1 MSHISSNIRA
11 ISRAAAIILVV
22 AIVVIAAAAGAFYY
36 TMTPPAISTTSMM
49 SETSMMSQSSMA
61 PLSKTSV
68 TLTLPWLAAG
78 YNAPFYA
85 ALDQGFFKAQGL
97 DVAISEGTGSGV
109 AIRAVAAGTF
119 DFGEADLPTALVAMS
134 KGVDVVS
141 VAAIDQNTGLSAI
154 ALQSKHKLSSPSDL
168 SGLTWGYHAG
178 GAGPTAFQA
187 FLTANNIQGSSI
199 KGNTSI
205 GYPEEAFV
213 MSGSVDFITEFVD
226 YEAVNIVD
234 KGYAVS
240 LLPFTQYG
248 VNEYGFGI
256 LTSSAMIRDHPD
268 TVKAFLAGAMEG
280 EIYTLQNPI
289 GAINSVHGHVASTNV
304 TLLRDQLASAFA
316 YKLWT
321 SSDTDAN
328 GLWWQTS
335 VKWQAMGQ
343 YLTSLLGTTSI
354 DYTKVFTN
362 DFLPANRAFP
372 TSPGTITGANVP
384 GIGFDLTVSA
394 TGKTS

>member
-1 MSHISSNIRA
+1 M
-11 ISRAAAIILVV
+11 VV
-22 AIVVIAAAAGAFYY
+22 AIIVIAAAAGGFYY
-36 TMTPPAISTTSMM
+36 TIRPSTTKT
-49 SETSMMSQSSMA
+49 TSTMIQSSMTSVMP

-97 DVAISEGTGSGV
+97 NVAISEGTGSGV

-141 VAAIDQNTGLSAI
+141 IAAIDQNTALAAI
-154 ALQSKHKLSSPSDL
+154 TLQSKHKLSSPTDL
-168 SGLTWGYHAG
+168 SGLTWGYHPG

-187 FLTANNIQGSSI
+187 FLTANKMQGSSI

-226 YEAVNIVD
+226 YEAVNIID
-234 KGYAVS
+234 RGYAVS

-248 VNEYGFGI
+248 VSEYGFGI
-256 LTSSAMIRDHPD
+256 LTSSAMIKGHPD
-268 TVKAFLAGAMEG
+268 TVKAFLTGAMQG
-280 EIYTLQNPI
+280 EIYTIQNPI
-289 GAINSVHGHVASTNV
+289 DAINSLHAHVTSTNV

-328 GLWWQTS
+328 GLGWQTS
-335 VKWQAMGQ
+335 TKWQAMGQ
-343 YLTSLLGTTSI
+343 YLTSLIGATSI

-372 TSPGTITGANVP
+372 TNPGTITGANVP
-384 GIGFDLTVSA
+384 GIGFKLTVSA
-394 TGKTS
+394 TGKIS

>member
-1 MSHISSNIRA
+1 
-11 ISRAAAIILVV
+11 LVV
-22 AIVVIAAAAGAFYY
+22 AIVVIAGAAAGFYY
-36 TMTPPAISTTSMM
+36 SMTPSPATSTTSMT
-49 SETSMMSQSSMA
+49 SESSMA
-61 PLSKTSV
+61 PLSKSSV
-68 TLTLPWLAAG
+68 TFTLPWLSAG
-78 YNAPFYA
+78 YNAPFYVA
-85 ALDQGFFKAQGL
+85 IDQGFFKAQGL
-97 DVAISEGTGSGV
+97 DVSISEGTGSGV

-119 DFGEADLPTALVAMS
+119 DFAEADLPTALVAIS

-141 VAAIDQNTGLSAI
+141 VAAVDQNTGLSAI
-154 ALQSKHKLSSPSDL
+154 ALQSMHKLTTPSDL
-168 SGLTWGYHAG
+168 SGLTWGYHPG

-226 YEAVNIVD
+226 YEAVNVVD

-248 VNEYGFGI
+248 VSEYGFGI
-256 LTSSAMIRDHPD
+256 LTNSAMLKDHPD
-268 TVKAFLAGAMEG
+268 TVKAFLAGALQG
-280 EIYTLQNPI
+280 ELYTIQHPMD
-289 GAINSVHGHVASTNV
+289 AITSLNNHVSSTNV

-335 VKWQAMGQ
+335 AKWQAMGQ
-343 YLTSLLGTTSI
+343 YLTGVLGSTPV

-362 DFLPANRAFP
+362 DFLPSNRAFP
-372 TSPGTITGANVP
+372 TNPGTITGANVP
-384 GIGFDLTVSA
+384 GIGFNLTVSA

>member
-1 MSHISSNIRA
+1 MSHLSSSIRA
-11 ISRAAAIILVV
+11 ISRTATIVLVV

-36 TMTPPAISTTSMM
+36 TMTPTTSTTSATSTM
-49 SETSMMSQSSMA
+49 SEISAMNQTNMA
-61 PLSKTSV
+61 PLSKSSV

-78 YNAPFYA
+78 YNAPFYV

-97 DVAISEGTGSGV
+97 DVTISEGTGSGV

-119 DFGEADLPTALVAMS
+119 DFGEADLPTTLLAIS

-141 VAAIDQNTGLSAI
+141 IAAIDQNTGLSAI
-154 ALQSKHKLSSPSDL
+154 ALQSKHNLTSPSDL

-187 FLTANNIQGSSI
+187 FLTANHISASSI

-226 YEAVNIVD
+226 YEAVNIID

-240 LLPFTQYG
+240 LLPFTHYG
-248 VNEYGFGI
+248 VSEYGFGI
-256 LTSSAMIRDHPD
+256 LTNSAMINDHPD
-268 TVKAFLAGAMEG
+268 TVRAFLAGAMQG
-280 EIYTLQNPI
+280 EIYTIEHPMD
-289 GAINSVHGHVASTNV
+289 AINSLHAHVASTNV

-321 SSDTDAN
+321 SNDTEAN

-335 VKWQAMGQ
+335 TRWQAMGE
-343 YLTSLLGTTSI
+343 YLQSVLGSTPINYTT
-354 DYTKVFTN
+354 VFTN
-362 DFLPANRAFP
+362 DFLPSNRTFP
-372 TSPGTITGANVP
+372 TNPEPITGANVP
-384 GIGFDLTVSA
+384 GIGFNVTVSA
-394 TGKTS
+394 SG